1 MTIRPELTK
10 QAVAIDELVPHP
22 RNVRQGDIGA
32 ISVSLEKH
40 GQYKPIIY
48 QLSTKHILAGNHT
61 WQAAKHLKW
70 KKIAA
75 VGIDCTDD
83 QGLRILIADNR
94 ASDLA
99 SYNESELANLLSE
112 FGRSWDFEGLLYDQD
127 DLDRM
132 LNDQARSLSLTNYGV
147 LMEIPTEGAK
157 NPIAKEKTGQG
168 IDTKSIEFFFTDDEY
183 EEVRMALASTKITN
197 RNEAL
202 LIVIR
207 QYETSK
213 TKSC

>member
-40 GQYKPIIY
+40 GQYKPIIF
-48 QLSTKHILAGNHT
+48 QKSTKHILAGNHT
-61 WQAAKHLKW
+61 WQAAKHLGW

-75 VGIDCTDD
+75 VGIDCDD
-83 QGLRILIADNR
+83 EQGLRILIADNR

-99 SYNESELANLLSE
+99 SYNDSELAKLLSE
-112 FGRSWDFEGLLYDQD
+112 FARTWDFDGLLYDQD

-132 LNDQARSLSLTNYGV
+132 LHDQSKALSLTNYGE
-147 LMEIPTEGAK
+147 LMGKTTDGATNPVDKEVSTQEG
-157 NPIAKEKTGQG
+157 
-168 IDTKSIEFFFTDDEY
+168 DTKVIEFFFTADEY
-183 EEVRMALASTKITN
+183 QEVKDALASTKVTN

-202 LIVIR
+202 LTVIR
-207 QYETSK
+207 QWQDFQN
-213 TKSC
+213 